1 MYVYIYM
8 KIKYDKSLD
17 SKVHGL
23 DRGYLLW
30 QDQNKSTLKPQDYQ
44 IARVLMEL
52 RPQQNLR
59 LVVCSLIF

>member
-1 MYVYIYM
+1 MYIYIYM
-8 KIKYDKSLD
+8 KIKYDESLD

-30 QDQNKSTLKPQDYQ
+30 QDQSTLKPQDYQ
-44 IARVLMEL
+44 IAMVLMEL
-52 RPQQNLR
+52 RTQQNLR